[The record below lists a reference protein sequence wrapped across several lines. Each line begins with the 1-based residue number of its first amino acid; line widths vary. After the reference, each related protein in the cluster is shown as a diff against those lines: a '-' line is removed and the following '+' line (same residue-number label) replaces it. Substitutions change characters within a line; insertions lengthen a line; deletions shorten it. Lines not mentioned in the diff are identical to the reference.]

1 MSEGT
6 VGELIK
12 RTACELAPV
21 KRQIT
26 EALIGAA
33 VIHQDE
39 TGVSVAGKR
48 YWEHVTSTATLTHYH
63 VDASRGHDALNAI
76 GILPVFKGISIHDGW
91 ASYFLY
97 ECEHALCHCFSLPSL
112 MKGITSSMTERV
124 TTMPG
129 ANASSARSGEVVL
142 SIRNLSKQY
151 GKRLAVDNL
160 SLDVRR
166 GEIFGF
172 LGPNGAGK
180 TTTIR
185 MMLGLISPGGGS
197 VDILGKDIT
206 FYRAEILPRVGALVE
221 TPALYLYLS
230 GRDNLRAVGSALGGV
245 PRSRIDAVLEL
256 VGLQNRQKDRVRT
269 YSLGMKQR
277 LGVAM
282 ALLQDPDV
290 LILDEPANGLDPAG
304 IVEMRDLMHQLS
316 DAGKTV
322 FISSHLLPEVQQIC
336 TKVAIINLGKLVT
349 ESTVAELTSTH
360 GEFSVTLER
369 AQEALALV
377 HTQNWGVDARLDT
390 SGALITRAPGNRG
403 RELNLFLVQAGFAP
417 DTIAQTTQDLEE
429 VFLRLTNGGT
439 GGVQ

>member
-1 MSEGT
+1 
-6 VGELIK
+6 
-12 RTACELAPV
+12 
-21 KRQIT
+21 
-26 EALIGAA
+26 
-33 VIHQDE
+33 
-39 TGVSVAGKR
+39 
-48 YWEHVTSTATLTHYH
+48 
-63 VDASRGHDALNAI
+63 
-76 GILPVFKGISIHDGW
+76 
-91 ASYFLY
+91 
-97 ECEHALCHCFSLPSL
+97 
-112 MKGITSSMTERV
+112 MTERV
-124 TTMPG
+124 MTMPG
-129 ANASSARSGEVVL
+129 ADALPARQGEVVL

-185 MMLGLISPGGGS
+185 MMLGLIAPTGGS

-245 PRSRIDAVLEL
+245 PRARIDDVLEL

-277 LGVAM
+277 LGVAI

-290 LILDEPANGLDPAG
+290 LVLDEPANGLDPAG

-316 DAGKTV
+316 AAGKTV

-349 ESTVAELTSTH
+349 ESTVEELTSTH

-377 HTQNWGVDARLDT
+377 QAQNWGREARLNEHGD
-390 SGALITRAPGNRG
+390 LITHAPGNRG

-417 DTIAQTTQDLEE
+417 DTIAQATQDLEE

>member
-1 MSEGT
+1 
-6 VGELIK
+6 
-12 RTACELAPV
+12 
-21 KRQIT
+21 
-26 EALIGAA
+26 
-33 VIHQDE
+33 
-39 TGVSVAGKR
+39 
-48 YWEHVTSTATLTHYH
+48 
-63 VDASRGHDALNAI
+63 
-76 GILPVFKGISIHDGW
+76 
-91 ASYFLY
+91 
-97 ECEHALCHCFSLPSL
+97 
-112 MKGITSSMTERV
+112 MTERV
-124 TTMPG
+124 MTMPG
-129 ANASSARSGEVVL
+129 ANASPARPGEVVL

-185 MMLGLISPGGGS
+185 MMLGLIAPTGGS

-245 PRSRIDAVLEL
+245 PRARMDDVLEL

-277 LGVAM
+277 LGVAI

-290 LILDEPANGLDPAG
+290 LVLDEPANGLDPAG

-316 DAGKTV
+316 AAGKTV

-349 ESTVAELTSTH
+349 ESTVEELTSAH

-377 HTQNWGVDARLDT
+377 QAQNWGREARL
-390 SGALITRAPGNRG
+390 SAQGALITPAPGNRG

-417 DTIAQTTQDLEE
+417 DTISQATQDLEE

>member
-1 MSEGT
+1 
-6 VGELIK
+6 
-12 RTACELAPV
+12 
-21 KRQIT
+21 
-26 EALIGAA
+26 
-33 VIHQDE
+33 
-39 TGVSVAGKR
+39 
-48 YWEHVTSTATLTHYH
+48 
-63 VDASRGHDALNAI
+63 
-76 GILPVFKGISIHDGW
+76 
-91 ASYFLY
+91 
-97 ECEHALCHCFSLPSL
+97 
-112 MKGITSSMTERV
+112 
-124 TTMPG
+124 MPG
-129 ANASSARSGEVVL
+129 ADASQARPGEVVL
-142 SIRNLSKQY
+142 SIRNLSKLY

-185 MMLGLISPGGGS
+185 MMLGLIAPTGGS

-245 PRSRIDAVLEL
+245 SRARIDDVLEL
-256 VGLQNRQKDRVRT
+256 VSLQNRQKDRVRT

-290 LILDEPANGLDPAG
+290 LVLDEPANGLDPAG
-304 IVEMRDLMHQLS
+304 IVEMRDLMHRLS
-316 DAGKTV
+316 AEGKTV

-349 ESTVAELTSTH
+349 ESTVEELTSGR
-360 GEFSVTLER
+360 GEFVVTLER
-369 AQEALALV
+369 AQDALAVLRA
-377 HTQNWGVDARLDT
+377 QDWGRDARLNEQ
-390 SGALITRAPGNRG
+390 GALITPAPANRG
-403 RELNLFLVQAGFAP
+403 RELNLFLVKAGFAP
-417 DTIAQTTQDLEE
+417 DTISQATQDLEE
-429 VFLRLTNGGT
+429 VFLRLTNGST
-439 GGVQ
+439 GGIQ